1 MRSGSCWFRGGGIR
15 TVRAQQRRHT
25 GEAGLTLVE
34 VLTAVSLIGI
44 VTAVAATNFTSMVP
58 SYRVRGAALRVAGD
72 MNLARMA
79 AIKEGRYYEY
89 FPIAGG
95 YRIRRDDRAG
105 GVEVVKEVV
114 VANEFPYVDFGKTGV
129 TTDPYGVNVSAA
141 PAAPAATI
149 TFDSN
154 GTVRNAAGV
163 YLQIAEG
170 DGLAQQAVTLSAAGR
185 VRVWRHNENGTW
197 N

>member
-1 MRSGSCWFRGGGIR
+1 MRAS
-15 TVRAQQRRHT
+15 QHRRSR
-25 GEAGLTLVE
+25 EAGLTLIE

-58 SYRVRGAALRVAGD
+58 SFRVRGAALRIAGD
-72 MNLARMA
+72 INQARMA

-89 FPIAGG
+89 FPISGG
-95 YRIRRDDRAG
+95 YRIRRDNRAG

-114 VANEFPYVDFGKTGV
+114 VGNEFPHVAFGKTGV
-129 TTDPYGVNVSAA
+129 TTDPYGLNVSAS

-163 YLQIAEG
+163 YLQVPEG

-185 VRVWRHNENGTW
+185 VRVWRRADNGSW